1 MDKSFAVWL
10 IENIHGD
17 KDRYTGSRKKDVVA
31 QCSYC
36 AIFLLENRMAVGP
49 KRVIV

>member
-31 QCSYC
+31 QSSYFM
-36 AIFLLENRMAVGP
+36 IVVSDNDMAVGP
-49 KRVIV
+49 